1 MVDSIAV
8 GYSDLLTGMRA
19 WVTRLAMPSVVG
31 GLVGLG
37 LRGGI
42 GILMLAALGFMG
54 FRNIH
59 PHERPQELGR
69 PLRECRRRRDRQ
81 ATIAIGLAS
90 AAWLLTRV

>member
-1 MVDSIAV
+1 MGARSTPLPW

-19 WVTRLAMPSVVG
+19 WVTRLAMPSVVRTG
-31 GLVGLG
+31 RAW

-42 GILMLAALGFMG
+42 GILMLAALAFMG

-59 PHERPQELGR
+59 PHERPQELG
-69 PLRECRRRRDRQ
+69 PARECRRRRDRQ

-90 AAWLLTRV
+90 AAWL